1 MMMTKAE
8 MVARKDLLALFY
20 THYRKD
26 LSKDERKALVKS
38 FTNKHKSKIN
48 LTKPFMKHPLNH
60 ISPYAKTSSAL
71 DILADFLLA
80 PKQATEKLEEYPIL
94 SADRAHK
101 KELKKAKVERSLIF
115 QHEIPDNEKGQA
127 TKIPA
132 GCVIEEE
139 SMASPGAE
147 NEAIFEIDEEIIFE
161 SVPRKVYEYRKQIH
175 HVKRNANFYAATYE
189 EMGYNYAFALRKIK
203 ELDVRRVYE
212 CDICRSAAYAR
223 DLRKLKSQMKVCD
236 QQRGANDSRFS
247 CCELEHM
254 KRTKRIMRET
264 A

>member
-1 MMMTKAE
+1 MNKAE
-8 MVARKDLLALFY
+8 LAARKDLLALFY
-20 THYRKD
+20 THYRKN
-26 LSKDERKALVKS
+26 LPQDERKALVKS

-80 PKQATEKLEEYPIL
+80 PKQTTEKLEEYPIL

-101 KELKKAKVERSLIF
+101 KELKKVKVERSLIF
-115 QHEIPDNEKGQA
+115 QHEIPDNEEGQA

-132 GCVIEEE
+132 GCVIEDDTI
-139 SMASPGAE
+139 ASPSVE
-147 NEAIFEIDEEIIFE
+147 NEAISARDEEIIFE
-161 SVPRKVYEYRKQIH
+161 GVPRKVYEYRKQIH

-189 EMGYNYAFALRKIK
+189 EMGYDYAFALRKIK
-203 ELDVRRVYE
+203 GMDVRRVYE
-212 CDICRSAAYAR
+212 CDICKNAAYAR
-223 DLRKLKSQMKVCD
+223 DLRKLKSRVKVCD
-236 QQRGANDSRFS
+236 QQRGIGGSRFS
-247 CCELEHM
+247 CCELENM
-254 KRTKRIMRET
+254 RRTKRIERET